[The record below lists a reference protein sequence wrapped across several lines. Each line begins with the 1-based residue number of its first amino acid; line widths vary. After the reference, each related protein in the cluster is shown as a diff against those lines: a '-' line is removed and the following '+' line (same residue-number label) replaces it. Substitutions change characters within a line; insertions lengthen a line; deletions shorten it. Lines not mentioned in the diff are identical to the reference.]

1 MSENKIA
8 VDRIVDDIVDN
19 FKEITGYDVA
29 DVFNKNSDEP
39 VFNQDVIDKSI
50 DSIKNYV
57 SYNYDV
63 DIIANED
70 ILYALDAKLAQQFNQ
85 VVDANDNEDPDFI
98 VNESTWA
105 ETEVEFGP
113 IAQKKLEAILDANLF
128 GDLGIEIDDNKLTSN
143 IVTGIFTDRYRVAK
157 KEYSNYS
164 EDEIKAARK
173 ELFRIINKFY
183 KMATD
188 KTKLDSNTEESLEE
202 DTDVTE
208 SLNED
213 DSEDS
218 FIDRLWDI
226 LYNVSGIQDI
236 EYDANDHTQNVI
248 TFGTSGDLD
257 FRLEEI
263 AKAFKDAGVGY
274 EEVLTNGSNVVLI
287 KVDKSAFKES
297 YNPPKDRAKMAIE
310 IADYLSEFMNHSDYL
325 DDKYFDE
332 YDREAMGQTFDALV
346 DYAKAKNTEGLS
358 ESATEDMESSTDSNQ
373 NADEHYII
381 YDTLDDE
388 NKDND
393 RLYSKTA
400 AIDFLKEL
408 LKIEKE
414 SVSKSQIEFLT
425 RHREDEGLNF
435 DLDHLSDAELADWF
449 NEFNYKFYDQNKVED
464 TDEYV
469 D

>member
-39 VFNQDVIDKSI
+39 MFDQGIIDKSI

-85 VVDANDNEDPDFI
+85 VVDANDNEDPDFV

-164 EDEIKAARK
+164 EDEIRAARK

-183 KMATD
+183 KMAID
-188 KTKLDSNTEESLEE
+188 KTKLDSSAEESLTESE
-202 DTDVTE
+202 NDDASDAIHTAADLTKYRLDMNNQVKQVANSIKSMKAKYPEYYELFDNLVDELISILKDTDVPE
-208 SLNED
+208 SEP
-213 DSEDS
+213 
-218 FIDRLWDI
+218 
-226 LYNVSGIQDI
+226 
-236 EYDANDHTQNVI
+236 
-248 TFGTSGDLD
+248 
-257 FRLEEI
+257 
-263 AKAFKDAGVGY
+263 K
-274 EEVLTNGSNVVLI
+274 SNVE
-287 KVDKSAFKES
+287 ES
-297 YNPPKDRAKMAIE
+297 YITPKDMGRMAIE
-310 IADYLSEFMNHSDYL
+310 ISDYLGEFMNKSDYL
-325 DDKYFDE
+325 DDNYFDE
-332 YDREAMGQTFDALV
+332 YDREAMSQTVDALV
-346 DYAKAKNTEGLS
+346 DYAKTKSMEGLS
-358 ESATEDMESSTDSNQ
+358 ESATEDTESNADSNQ
-373 NADEHYII
+373 DSDRHYII

-388 NKDND
+388 DKNND
-393 RLYSKTA
+393 RLYSKSEA
-400 AIDFLKEL
+400 VDFLKEL

-414 SVSKSQIEFLT
+414 SISKSQIEFLT

-435 DLDHLSDAELADWF
+435 DLDHLSDVELEAWF
-449 NEFNYKFYDQNKVED
+449 DEFKYRFYDQNFED
-464 TDEYV
+464 QV
-469 D
+469 IF

>member
-1 MSENKIA
+1 M
-8 VDRIVDDIVDN
+8 
-19 FKEITGYDVA
+19 
-29 DVFNKNSDEP
+29 
-39 VFNQDVIDKSI
+39 
-50 DSIKNYV
+50 
-57 SYNYDV
+57 
-63 DIIANED
+63 
-70 ILYALDAKLAQQFNQ
+70 
-85 VVDANDNEDPDFI
+85 
-98 VNESTWA
+98 
-105 ETEVEFGP
+105 
-113 IAQKKLEAILDANLF
+113 F

-188 KTKLDSNTEESLEE
+188 KTKLDSNTEESLVE

-346 DYAKAKNTEGLS
+346 DYAKTKNMESLS
-358 ESATEDMESSTDSNQ
+358 ESATEDTGSSTDSNQ

-381 YDTLDDE
+381 YDMLDDE

-393 RLYSKTA
+393 RLYSKSA

-425 RHREDEGLNF
+425 RRREDEGLNF
-435 DLDHLSDAELADWF
+435 DFDNLSDAELAAWF
-449 NEFNYKFYDQNKVED
+449 SEFNYRFYDQNKVED
-464 TDEYV
+464 ADEYV

>member
-39 VFNQDVIDKSI
+39 IFNQDVIDKSI

-70 ILYALDAKLAQQFNQ
+70 ILYALDAKLAEIHNRAI
-85 VVDANDNEDPDFI
+85 DAAESDNEDPDFI

-128 GDLGIEIDDNKLTSN
+128 GDFGIEIDDNKLTSN

-183 KMATD
+183 KMAID
-188 KTKLDSNTEESLEE
+188 KTKLDSSAEESLTESE
-202 DTDVTE
+202 NGDVIHTSTDLTKYQLDMNSQVRQVANSIKSMKAKYPGYYELFDNLVDELISILKDTDVPE
-208 SLNED
+208 S
-213 DSEDS
+213 
-218 FIDRLWDI
+218 
-226 LYNVSGIQDI
+226 
-236 EYDANDHTQNVI
+236 
-248 TFGTSGDLD
+248 
-257 FRLEEI
+257 
-263 AKAFKDAGVGY
+263 KPK
-274 EEVLTNGSNVVLI
+274 SNVE
-287 KVDKSAFKES
+287 ES
-297 YNPPKDRAKMAIE
+297 CIPPKDMGRMAIE
-310 IADYLSEFMNHSDYL
+310 ISDYLGEFMNKSDYL
-325 DDKYFDE
+325 DDSYFDE
-332 YDREAMGQTFDALV
+332 YDREAMGQTVDALV
-346 DYAKAKNTEGLS
+346 DYAKTKSMEGLS
-358 ESATEDMESSTDSNQ
+358 ESATENTETNADSNQ
-373 NADEHYII
+373 DSDRHYII

-388 NKDND
+388 DKNND
-393 RLYSKTA
+393 RIYSKSE

-414 SVSKSQIEFLT
+414 SISKSQIEFLT

-435 DLDHLSDAELADWF
+435 DLDHLSDTELEAWF
-449 NEFNYKFYDQNKVED
+449 DEFKYRFYDQNFED
-464 TDEYV
+464 QV
-469 D
+469 IF

>member
-1 MSENKIA
+1 MSESKIA

-39 VFNQDVIDKSI
+39 MFDQGIIDKSI
-50 DSIKNYV
+50 DSIKKYV
-57 SYNYDV
+57 LYNYDV
-63 DIIANED
+63 DIITNED

-85 VVDANDNEDPDFI
+85 VVGTDDNEDPDFV

-113 IAQKKLEAILDANLF
+113 IAQKKLEAIHDANLF
-128 GDLGIEIDDNKLTSN
+128 GDLRVEVDDNKLTSS
-143 IVTGIFTDRYRVAK
+143 IITGLFTDMYRVAK

-183 KMATD
+183 KMAIDET
-188 KTKLDSNTEESLEE
+188 KTNAEESLEE
-202 DTDVTE
+202 DTVRDLNSDFHYIILKLDKIPEDQRDRMLQGLYTE
-208 SLNED
+208 LHDFWNEKEDRVNEYEVPDSLKKLVVQRYSYLLKED
-213 DSEDS
+213 TDAIESE
-218 FIDRLWDI
+218 
-226 LYNVSGIQDI
+226 
-236 EYDANDHTQNVI
+236 
-248 TFGTSGDLD
+248 
-257 FRLEEI
+257 LE
-263 AKAFKDAGVGY
+263 
-274 EEVLTNGSNVVLI
+274 SNVE
-287 KVDKSAFKES
+287 ES
-297 YNPPKDRAKMAIE
+297 YIPPKDRDKMAIE

-346 DYAKAKNTEGLS
+346 DYAKSKSMEGLS
-358 ESATEDMESSTDSNQ
+358 ESAAECTESSTDSNQ
-373 NADEHYII
+373 NSDEHYII
-381 YDTLDDE
+381 YDMLDDE

-414 SVSKSQIEFLT
+414 SISKSQIEFLT

-435 DLDHLSDAELADWF
+435 DFDNLSDAELADWF
-449 NEFNYKFYDQNKVED
+449 NEFNYRFYDQNFED
-464 TDEYV
+464 QV
-469 D
+469 IF

>member
-1 MSENKIA
+1 MSESKIA

-39 VFNQDVIDKSI
+39 MFDQSIIDKSI
-50 DSIKNYV
+50 DSIKKYV
-57 SYNYDV
+57 LYNYDV

-70 ILYALDAKLAQQFNQ
+70 ILYALDAKLAQQFNR
-85 VVDANDNEDPDFI
+85 VVDTNDNEDPDFV

-128 GDLGIEIDDNKLTSN
+128 GDLGVEVDNNKLTSS
-143 IVTGIFTDRYRVAK
+143 IITGLFTDMYRVAK

-183 KMATD
+183 KMAIDET
-188 KTKLDSNTEESLEE
+188 KTNAEESLEE
-202 DTDVTE
+202 DTVRDLNSDFHHIILKLDKIPEDQRDRMLQGLYTELHDFWNEKEDRVNEYEVPDSLKKLVVQRYSYLLKEDTDVTE
-208 SLNED
+208 SEP
-213 DSEDS
+213 E
-218 FIDRLWDI
+218 
-226 LYNVSGIQDI
+226 
-236 EYDANDHTQNVI
+236 
-248 TFGTSGDLD
+248 
-257 FRLEEI
+257 
-263 AKAFKDAGVGY
+263 
-274 EEVLTNGSNVVLI
+274 SNVE
-287 KVDKSAFKES
+287 ES
-297 YNPPKDRAKMAIE
+297 YIPPKDRDKMAIE

-358 ESATEDMESSTDSNQ
+358 ESATEDMGSSTDSNQ

-381 YDTLDDE
+381 YDMLDDE

-393 RLYSKTA
+393 HLYSKTA

-414 SVSKSQIEFLT
+414 SISKSQIEFLT

-435 DLDHLSDAELADWF
+435 DFDNLSDAELAAWF
-449 NEFNYKFYDQNKVED
+449 NEFNYRFYDQNFED
-464 TDEYV
+464 QV
-469 D
+469 IF

>member
-39 VFNQDVIDKSI
+39 MFDQGIIDKSI

-70 ILYALDAKLAQQFNQ
+70 ILYALDAKLAEMHNRAI
-85 VVDANDNEDPDFI
+85 DAAESDNEDPDFI

-128 GDLGIEIDDNKLTSN
+128 GDLGVEIDDNKLTSN
-143 IVTGIFTDRYRVAK
+143 IVNGIFTDRYRVAK

-183 KMATD
+183 KMAIN
-188 KTKLDSNTEESLEE
+188 KIESEPKSKAEESYIP
-202 DTDVTE
+202 
-208 SLNED
+208 S
-213 DSEDS
+213 
-218 FIDRLWDI
+218 
-226 LYNVSGIQDI
+226 
-236 EYDANDHTQNVI
+236 
-248 TFGTSGDLD
+248 
-257 FRLEEI
+257 
-263 AKAFKDAGVGY
+263 KDMG
-274 EEVLTNGSNVVLI
+274 
-287 KVDKSAFKES
+287 
-297 YNPPKDRAKMAIE
+297 KMAIE
-310 IADYLSEFMNHSDYL
+310 ISDYLGEFMNKSDYL
-325 DDKYFDE
+325 DDNYFDE

-346 DYAKAKNTEGLS
+346 DYAKTKSMEGLS
-358 ESATEDMESSTDSNQ
+358 ESATEDTET
-373 NADEHYII
+373 NADNDQDSDRHYII

-388 NKDND
+388 DKDND
-393 RLYSKTA
+393 RLYSKSEA
-400 AIDFLKEL
+400 VDFLKEL

-414 SVSKSQIEFLT
+414 SISKSQIEFLT

-435 DLDHLSDAELADWF
+435 DLDHLSDVELKAWF
-449 NEFNYKFYDQNKVED
+449 DEFNYRFYDQNFED
-464 TDEYV
+464 QV
-469 D
+469 IF

>member
-57 SYNYDV
+57 SHNYDV

-70 ILYALDAKLAQQFNQ
+70 IFYALDAKLAEMHNRAI
-85 VVDANDNEDPDFI
+85 DAAESDNEDPDF
-98 VNESTWA
+98 VVKESTWA

-113 IAQKKLEAILDANLF
+113 IAQKKLETILDANLF

-183 KMATD
+183 KMAID
-188 KTKLDSNTEESLEE
+188 KTKLDSSAEESL
-202 DTDVTE
+202 TE
-208 SLNED
+208 SENGDVIHTSTDLTKYQLDMNSQVRQVANSIKSMKAKYPEYYELFD
-213 DSEDS
+213 NLVDELIS
-218 FIDRLWDI
+218 I
-226 LYNVSGIQDI
+226 LKDTNVPES
-236 EYDANDHTQNVI
+236 
-248 TFGTSGDLD
+248 
-257 FRLEEI
+257 
-263 AKAFKDAGVGY
+263 KPK
-274 EEVLTNGSNVVLI
+274 SNVE
-287 KVDKSAFKES
+287 ES
-297 YNPPKDRAKMAIE
+297 CIPPKDMGRMAIE
-310 IADYLSEFMNHSDYL
+310 ISDYLGEFMNKSDYL
-325 DDKYFDE
+325 DDSYFDE
-332 YDREAMGQTFDALV
+332 YDREAMGQTVDALV
-346 DYAKAKNTEGLS
+346 DYAKTKSMEGLS
-358 ESATEDMESSTDSNQ
+358 ESATENTETNADGNQ
-373 NADEHYII
+373 NTDEHYII

-393 RLYSKTA
+393 RIYSKSE

-414 SVSKSQIEFLT
+414 SISKSQIEFLT

-435 DLDHLSDAELADWF
+435 DLDHLSDTELEAWF
-449 NEFNYKFYDQNKVED
+449 DEFNYKFYNQNKVENS
-464 TDEYV
+464 DEYV

>member
-70 ILYALDAKLAQQFNQ
+70 ILYALDAKLAEMHNRAI
-85 VVDANDNEDPDFI
+85 DAAESDNEDPDFI

-183 KMATD
+183 KMAIDETETNAKESLKLALEED
-188 KTKLDSNTEESLEE
+188 TVCDLNLDFHNIILKLDKIPEDQRDRTLQGLYAELYDFWDEKEDRVNEDEVPDSLKKLVVQRYSYLLKE

-208 SLNED
+208 SEP
-213 DSEDS
+213 
-218 FIDRLWDI
+218 
-226 LYNVSGIQDI
+226 
-236 EYDANDHTQNVI
+236 
-248 TFGTSGDLD
+248 
-257 FRLEEI
+257 
-263 AKAFKDAGVGY
+263 K
-274 EEVLTNGSNVVLI
+274 SNVE
-287 KVDKSAFKES
+287 ES
-297 YNPPKDRAKMAIE
+297 YITPKDMGRMAIE
-310 IADYLSEFMNHSDYL
+310 ISDYLGEFMNKSDYL
-325 DDKYFDE
+325 DDSYFDE
-332 YDREAMGQTFDALV
+332 YDREAMGQTVDALV
-346 DYAKAKNTEGLS
+346 DYAKTKSMEGLS
-358 ESATEDMESSTDSNQ
+358 ESATEDTET
-373 NADEHYII
+373 NADGNQDSDRHYII

-388 NKDND
+388 DKNND
-393 RLYSKTA
+393 RLYSKSEA
-400 AIDFLKEL
+400 VDFLKEL

-414 SVSKSQIEFLT
+414 SISKSQIEFLT

-435 DLDHLSDAELADWF
+435 DLDHLSDAELEAWF
-449 NEFNYKFYDQNKVED
+449 DEFNYKFYDQNKVED
-464 TDEYV
+464 SDEYV

>member
-39 VFNQDVIDKSI
+39 MFDQGIIDKSI

-70 ILYALDAKLAQQFNQ
+70 ILYALDAKLAEMHNRAI
-85 VVDANDNEDPDFI
+85 DAAESDNEDPDFI

-183 KMATD
+183 KMAIDETETNAKESLKLALEED
-188 KTKLDSNTEESLEE
+188 TVCDLNLDFHNIILKLDKIPEDQRDRTLQGLYAELYDFWDEKEDRVNEDEVPDSLKKLVVQRYSYLLEE

-208 SLNED
+208 SEP
-213 DSEDS
+213 E
-218 FIDRLWDI
+218 
-226 LYNVSGIQDI
+226 
-236 EYDANDHTQNVI
+236 
-248 TFGTSGDLD
+248 
-257 FRLEEI
+257 
-263 AKAFKDAGVGY
+263 
-274 EEVLTNGSNVVLI
+274 SNVE
-287 KVDKSAFKES
+287 ES
-297 YNPPKDRAKMAIE
+297 YNPPKDRGKMAIE

-325 DDKYFDE
+325 DDNYFDE

-346 DYAKAKNTEGLS
+346 DYAKTKSMEGLS
-358 ESATEDMESSTDSNQ
+358 ESATEDTET
-373 NADEHYII
+373 NADNDQDSDRHYII

-388 NKDND
+388 DKNND
-393 RLYSKTA
+393 RLYSKSEA
-400 AIDFLKEL
+400 VDFLKEL

-414 SVSKSQIEFLT
+414 SISKSQIEFLT

-435 DLDHLSDAELADWF
+435 DLDHLSDVELEAWF
-449 NEFNYKFYDQNKVED
+449 DEFKYRFYDQNFED
-464 TDEYV
+464 QV
-469 D
+469 IF

>member
-70 ILYALDAKLAQQFNQ
+70 ILYALDAKLAEMHNRAI
-85 VVDANDNEDPDFI
+85 DAAESDNEDSDFI

-143 IVTGIFTDRYRVAK
+143 IVNGIFTDRYRVAK

-183 KMATD
+183 KMAID
-188 KTKLDSNTEESLEE
+188 KTETNAEESLKLALEEDTVRDLNSDFHHIILKLDKTPEDQRDRMLQGLYTELYDFWDEKEDRFNEDEVPDSLKKLVVQRYSYLLEE

-208 SLNED
+208 SEP
-213 DSEDS
+213 E
-218 FIDRLWDI
+218 
-226 LYNVSGIQDI
+226 
-236 EYDANDHTQNVI
+236 
-248 TFGTSGDLD
+248 
-257 FRLEEI
+257 
-263 AKAFKDAGVGY
+263 
-274 EEVLTNGSNVVLI
+274 SNVE
-287 KVDKSAFKES
+287 ES
-297 YNPPKDRAKMAIE
+297 YIPPKDMGRMAIE
-310 IADYLSEFMNHSDYL
+310 ISDYLGEFMNKSDYL
-325 DDKYFDE
+325 DDNYFDE
-332 YDREAMGQTFDALV
+332 YDREAMGQTVDALV
-346 DYAKAKNTEGLS
+346 DYAKTKSMEGLS
-358 ESATEDMESSTDSNQ
+358 ESATEDTETNADGNQ
-373 NADEHYII
+373 NTDEHYII

-393 RLYSKTA
+393 RIYSKSE
-400 AIDFLKEL
+400 AIGFLKEL

-435 DLDHLSDAELADWF
+435 DLDHLSDAELEAWF
-449 NEFNYKFYDQNKVED
+449 DEFNYRFYDQNFED
-464 TDEYV
+464 QV
-469 D
+469 IF

>member
-1 MSENKIA
+1 MSENKVA

-39 VFNQDVIDKSI
+39 MFDQGIIDKSI

-85 VVDANDNEDPDFI
+85 VVDANDNEDPDFV

-188 KTKLDSNTEESLEE
+188 ETKLDSSTEESLTESE
-202 DTDVTE
+202 NDDVRNVIHTAADLTKYQLDMNRQVRRVANSIKSMKAKYPEYYELFDNLVDELISVLKDTDIQE
-208 SLNED
+208 SEPN
-213 DSEDS
+213 S
-218 FIDRLWDI
+218 
-226 LYNVSGIQDI
+226 NI
-236 EYDANDHTQNVI
+236 E
-248 TFGTSGDLD
+248 
-257 FRLEEI
+257 
-263 AKAFKDAGVGY
+263 
-274 EEVLTNGSNVVLI
+274 
-287 KVDKSAFKES
+287 ES
-297 YNPPKDRAKMAIE
+297 YDPPKDMGKMAIE
-310 IADYLSEFMNHSDYL
+310 ISDYLGEFMNKSDYL

-346 DYAKAKNTEGLS
+346 DYARTKNAEGIS
-358 ESATEDMESSTDSNQ
+358 ESATEDVNSNV
-373 NADEHYII
+373 
-381 YDTLDDE
+381 DD
-388 NKDND
+388 NKDTDKHYSIVYNIVD
-393 RLYSKTA
+393 DYSEDDNCLYSKSE
-400 AIDFLKEL
+400 AIDYLKYL

-414 SVSKSQIEFLT
+414 NTPEAKLGLLT
-425 RHREDEGLNF
+425 RRREDEDFNF
-435 DLDHLSDAELADWF
+435 DIDHLSDADLETWF
-449 NEFNYKFYDQNKVED
+449 NEFNYRFYDQNKVEAE
-464 TDEYV
+464 DEFV

>member
-19 FKEITGYDVA
+19 FKEITGYDIA

-70 ILYALDAKLAQQFNQ
+70 ILYALDAKLAEMHNRAIDAAESEKEEFKTYYISYKDSEGKFKDKY
-85 VVDANDNEDPDFI
+85 VDLPIRATSKEEAEEKFLKDHPNIKSYDYKVISQESLKESNKETLTDNEDPDFI

-113 IAQKKLEAILDANLF
+113 IAQKKLEAILDADLF
-128 GDLGIEIDDNKLTSN
+128 DDLEVEIDDNKLTSN
-143 IVTGIFTDRYRVAK
+143 IVNGIFTDRYRVAK
-157 KEYSNYS
+157 KEYSDYS
-164 EDEIKAARK
+164 EDEIRAARK

-188 KTKLDSNTEESLEE
+188 ETESEPKSNAEESY
-202 DTDVTE
+202 
-208 SLNED
+208 
-213 DSEDS
+213 
-218 FIDRLWDI
+218 F
-226 LYNVSGIQDI
+226 
-236 EYDANDHTQNVI
+236 
-248 TFGTSGDLD
+248 
-257 FRLEEI
+257 
-263 AKAFKDAGVGY
+263 
-274 EEVLTNGSNVVLI
+274 
-287 KVDKSAFKES
+287 
-297 YNPPKDRAKMAIE
+297 PPKDMGKMAIE
-310 IADYLSEFMNHSDYL
+310 ISDYLGEFMNKSDYL
-325 DDKYFDE
+325 DDNYFDE

-346 DYAKAKNTEGLS
+346 DYAKTKSMDGLS
-358 ESATEDMESSTDSNQ
+358 ESATEDTGS
-373 NADEHYII
+373 NADGNQDADKHYII

-393 RLYSKTA
+393 RLYSKSE
-400 AIDFLKEL
+400 AIGFLKEL

-414 SVSKSQIEFLT
+414 SISKSQIEFLT

-435 DLDHLSDAELADWF
+435 DLDHLSDAELEAWF
-449 NEFNYKFYDQNKVED
+449 DEFNYKFYDQNKVED
-464 TDEYV
+464 SDEYV

>member
-1 MSENKIA
+1 M
-8 VDRIVDDIVDN
+8 
-19 FKEITGYDVA
+19 
-29 DVFNKNSDEP
+29 
-39 VFNQDVIDKSI
+39 
-50 DSIKNYV
+50 
-57 SYNYDV
+57 
-63 DIIANED
+63 
-70 ILYALDAKLAQQFNQ
+70 
-85 VVDANDNEDPDFI
+85 
-98 VNESTWA
+98 
-105 ETEVEFGP
+105 
-113 IAQKKLEAILDANLF
+113 F

-263 AKAFKDAGVGY
+263 AKAFKDADVGY

-325 DDKYFDE
+325 DDNYFDE
-332 YDREAMGQTFDALV
+332 YDREAMGQTYDALV
-346 DYAKAKNTEGLS
+346 DYAKTKSMDGLS
-358 ESATEDMESSTDSNQ
+358 ESATENTETNADGNQ
-373 NADEHYII
+373 NTDEHYII

-393 RLYSKTA
+393 RLYSKSE

-414 SVSKSQIEFLT
+414 SISKSQIEFLT

-435 DLDHLSDAELADWF
+435 DFDNLSDAELAAWF
-449 NEFNYKFYDQNKVED
+449 NEFNYRFYDQNKIED

>member
-39 VFNQDVIDKSI
+39 MFDQGIIDKSI

-85 VVDANDNEDPDFI
+85 VVDANDNEDPDFV

-113 IAQKKLEAILDANLF
+113 IAQKKLETILDANLF

-183 KMATD
+183 KMAID
-188 KTKLDSNTEESLEE
+188 KAETNAKESLKLALDEDPVCDLNSDFHHIILKLDKIPEDQRDRMLQGLYAELYDFWDEKEDRVNEDEVPDSLKKLVVQRYSYLLEE

-208 SLNED
+208 SEP
-213 DSEDS
+213 
-218 FIDRLWDI
+218 
-226 LYNVSGIQDI
+226 
-236 EYDANDHTQNVI
+236 
-248 TFGTSGDLD
+248 
-257 FRLEEI
+257 
-263 AKAFKDAGVGY
+263 K
-274 EEVLTNGSNVVLI
+274 SN
-287 KVDKSAFKES
+287 AEES
-297 YNPPKDRAKMAIE
+297 YIPPKDMGKMAIE
-310 IADYLSEFMNHSDYL
+310 ISDYLGEFMNKSDYL
-325 DDKYFDE
+325 DDNYFDE
-332 YDREAMGQTFDALV
+332 YDREAMSQTFDALV
-346 DYAKAKNTEGLS
+346 DYAKTKSMEGLS
-358 ESATEDMESSTDSNQ
+358 ESATEDTET
-373 NADEHYII
+373 NADNDQDSDRHYII

-388 NKDND
+388 DKDND
-393 RLYSKTA
+393 RLYSKSEA
-400 AIDFLKEL
+400 VDFLKEL

-414 SVSKSQIEFLT
+414 SISKSQIEFLT

-435 DLDHLSDAELADWF
+435 DLDHLSDVELTAWF
-449 NEFNYKFYDQNKVED
+449 DEFNYRFYDQNFED
-464 TDEYV
+464 QV
-469 D
+469 IF

>member
-39 VFNQDVIDKSI
+39 MFDQGIIDKSI
-50 DSIKNYV
+50 DSIKKYV
-57 SYNYDV
+57 LHNYDV

-85 VVDANDNEDPDFI
+85 VVDAAESDNEDPDFV

-143 IVTGIFTDRYRVAK
+143 IVNGIFTDRYRVAK

-164 EDEIKAARK
+164 EDEIRAARK

-183 KMATD
+183 KMAID
-188 KTKLDSNTEESLEE
+188 KTKLDSSAEESLTESE
-202 DTDVTE
+202 NDDASDAIHTAADLTKYRLDMNNQVRQVANSIKSIKAKYPEYYELFDNLVDELISILKDTDVPE
-208 SLNED
+208 SEP
-213 DSEDS
+213 
-218 FIDRLWDI
+218 
-226 LYNVSGIQDI
+226 
-236 EYDANDHTQNVI
+236 
-248 TFGTSGDLD
+248 
-257 FRLEEI
+257 
-263 AKAFKDAGVGY
+263 K
-274 EEVLTNGSNVVLI
+274 SNVE
-287 KVDKSAFKES
+287 ES
-297 YNPPKDRAKMAIE
+297 YNPPKDMGRMAIE
-310 IADYLSEFMNHSDYL
+310 ISDYLGEFMNKSDYL
-325 DDKYFDE
+325 DDNYFDE

-346 DYAKAKNTEGLS
+346 DYAKTKSMEGLS
-358 ESATEDMESSTDSNQ
+358 ESATEDTETNADSNQ
-373 NADEHYII
+373 DSDRHYII

-388 NKDND
+388 DKNND
-393 RLYSKTA
+393 RLYSKSEA
-400 AIDFLKEL
+400 VDFLKEL

-414 SVSKSQIEFLT
+414 SISKSQIEFLT

-435 DLDHLSDAELADWF
+435 DLDNLSDAELAAWF
-449 NEFNYKFYDQNKVED
+449 NEFKYRFYDQNFED
-464 TDEYV
+464 QV
-469 D
+469 IF

>member
-1 MSENKIA
+1 MSKAFDSILQG
-8 VDRIVDDIVDN
+8 
-19 FKEITGYDVA
+19 FKEFGELTNNQNLLSKI
-29 DVFNKNSDEP
+29 DE
-39 VFNQDVIDKSI
+39 IKS
-50 DSIKNYV
+50 SKSAV
-57 SYNYDV
+57 
-63 DIIANED
+63 
-70 ILYALDAKLAQQFNQ
+70 K
-85 VVDANDNEDPDFI
+85 
-98 VNESTWA
+98 ESTWA
-105 ETEVEFGP
+105 ETEVTFGP
-113 IAQKKLEAILDANLF
+113 IAQKKLDAINDANLF
-128 GDLGIEIDDNKLTSN
+128 GDLRVEVDDNKLTSS
-143 IVTGIFTDRYRVAK
+143 IITGLFTDMYRVAK

-183 KMATD
+183 KMAID
-188 KTKLDSNTEESLEE
+188 KNETNSEESLKE

-236 EYDANDHTQNVI
+236 EYDANDHTKNVI
-248 TFGTSGDLD
+248 TFGNSGDLD
-257 FRLEEI
+257 FRLKEI

-287 KVDKSAFKES
+287 KVDKSAFEES
-297 YNPPKDRAKMAIE
+297 YIPPKDRGKMAIE

-332 YDREAMGQTFDALV
+332 YDRESMGQTFDALV
-346 DYAKAKNTEGLS
+346 DYAKSKNTEGLS
-358 ESATEDMESSTDSNQ
+358 ESATEDMGSSTDSNQ

-381 YDTLDDE
+381 YDMLDDE

-393 RLYSKTA
+393 HLYSKTA

-414 SVSKSQIEFLT
+414 SISKSQIEFLT

-435 DLDHLSDAELADWF
+435 DFDNLSDAELADWF
-449 NEFNYKFYDQNKVED
+449 NEFNYRFYDQNFED
-464 TDEYV
+464 QV
-469 D
+469 IF

>member
-39 VFNQDVIDKSI
+39 MFDQGIIDKSI
-50 DSIKNYV
+50 DSIKKYV
-57 SYNYDV
+57 LHNYDV

-85 VVDANDNEDPDFI
+85 VVDAAESDNEDPDFV

-143 IVTGIFTDRYRVAK
+143 IVNGIFTDRYRVAK

-164 EDEIKAARK
+164 EDEIRAARK

-183 KMATD
+183 KMAID
-188 KTKLDSNTEESLEE
+188 KTKLDSSAEESLTESE
-202 DTDVTE
+202 NDDASDAIHTAADLTKYRLDMNNQVRQVANSIKSIKAKYPEYYELFDNLVDELISILKDTDVPE
-208 SLNED
+208 SEP
-213 DSEDS
+213 E
-218 FIDRLWDI
+218 
-226 LYNVSGIQDI
+226 
-236 EYDANDHTQNVI
+236 
-248 TFGTSGDLD
+248 
-257 FRLEEI
+257 
-263 AKAFKDAGVGY
+263 
-274 EEVLTNGSNVVLI
+274 SNVE
-287 KVDKSAFKES
+287 ES
-297 YNPPKDRAKMAIE
+297 YNPPKDMGRMAIE
-310 IADYLSEFMNHSDYL
+310 ISDYLGEFMNKSDYL
-325 DDKYFDE
+325 DDNYFDE

-346 DYAKAKNTEGLS
+346 DYAKTKSMEGLS
-358 ESATEDMESSTDSNQ
+358 ESATEDTETNADSNQ
-373 NADEHYII
+373 DSDRHYII

-388 NKDND
+388 DKNND
-393 RLYSKTA
+393 RLYSKSEA
-400 AIDFLKEL
+400 VDFLKEL

-435 DLDHLSDAELADWF
+435 DLDNLSDAELAAWF
-449 NEFNYKFYDQNKVED
+449 NEFKYRFYDQNFED
-464 TDEYV
+464 QV
-469 D
+469 IF

>member
-8 VDRIVDDIVDN
+8 VDRIVDDVVDN

-70 ILYALDAKLAQQFNQ
+70 ILYALDAKLAQQFNR
-85 VVDANDNEDPDFI
+85 VVDTNDNEDPDFV

-113 IAQKKLEAILDANLF
+113 IAQKKLEAIYDANLF
-128 GDLGIEIDDNKLTSN
+128 GDLGVEVDDNKLTSS
-143 IVTGIFTDRYRVAK
+143 IITGLFTDMYRVAK

-183 KMATD
+183 KMAID
-188 KTKLDSNTEESLEE
+188 KIESEPESNVEESY
-202 DTDVTE
+202 
-208 SLNED
+208 
-213 DSEDS
+213 
-218 FIDRLWDI
+218 I
-226 LYNVSGIQDI
+226 
-236 EYDANDHTQNVI
+236 
-248 TFGTSGDLD
+248 
-257 FRLEEI
+257 
-263 AKAFKDAGVGY
+263 
-274 EEVLTNGSNVVLI
+274 
-287 KVDKSAFKES
+287 
-297 YNPPKDRAKMAIE
+297 PPKDRDKMAIE

>member
-1 MSENKIA
+1 MSENKIE

-39 VFNQDVIDKSI
+39 MFDQVIIDKSI
-50 DSIKNYV
+50 DSIKRYV
-57 SYNYDV
+57 LHNYDV

-70 ILYALDAKLAQQFNQ
+70 ILYALDVKLAQQFNR
-85 VVDANDNEDPDFI
+85 VVDTDNNEDPDFI

-113 IAQKKLEAILDANLF
+113 IAQKKLEAIYDADLF
-128 GDLGIEIDDNKLTSN
+128 DDLEVEVDDNKLTSS
-143 IVTGIFTDRYRVAK
+143 IVTGIFTDQYRVAK
-157 KEYSNYS
+157 KDYSDYS

-188 KTKLDSNTEESLEE
+188 KTESEPKSNAE
-202 DTDVTE
+202 
-208 SLNED
+208 
-213 DSEDS
+213 
-218 FIDRLWDI
+218 
-226 LYNVSGIQDI
+226 
-236 EYDANDHTQNVI
+236 
-248 TFGTSGDLD
+248 
-257 FRLEEI
+257 
-263 AKAFKDAGVGY
+263 
-274 EEVLTNGSNVVLI
+274 
-287 KVDKSAFKES
+287 ES
-297 YNPPKDRAKMAIE
+297 YNPPKDISRMAIE
-310 IADYLSEFMNHSDYL
+310 ISDYLGEFMNKSDYL
-325 DDKYFDE
+325 DDSYFDE
-332 YDREAMGQTFDALV
+332 YDREAMGQTYDALV
-346 DYAKAKNTEGLS
+346 DYAKTKSMEGLS
-358 ESATEDMESSTDSNQ
+358 ESATEDTESNADSNQ
-373 NADEHYII
+373 DADEHYII

-393 RLYSKTA
+393 HLYSKSE

-414 SVSKSQIEFLT
+414 SISKSQIEFLT

-435 DLDHLSDAELADWF
+435 DLDHLSDIELEAWF
-449 NEFNYKFYDQNKVED
+449 DEFNYRFYDQNKVED
-464 TDEYV
+464 SDEHV

>member
-50 DSIKNYV
+50 DSIKKYV
-57 SYNYDV
+57 LHNYDV

-70 ILYALDAKLAQQFNQ
+70 ILYALDAKLAEMHNRTI
-85 VVDANDNEDPDFI
+85 DAAESDNEDPDFI

-164 EDEIKAARK
+164 EDEIRAARK

-183 KMATD
+183 KMAID
-188 KTKLDSNTEESLEE
+188 KTKLDSSAEESLTESE
-202 DTDVTE
+202 NDDASDAIHTAADLTKYRLDMNNQVRQVANSIKSIKAKYPEYYELFDNLVDELISILKDTDVPE
-208 SLNED
+208 SEP
-213 DSEDS
+213 
-218 FIDRLWDI
+218 
-226 LYNVSGIQDI
+226 
-236 EYDANDHTQNVI
+236 
-248 TFGTSGDLD
+248 
-257 FRLEEI
+257 
-263 AKAFKDAGVGY
+263 K
-274 EEVLTNGSNVVLI
+274 SNVE
-287 KVDKSAFKES
+287 ES
-297 YNPPKDRAKMAIE
+297 YIPPKDMGRMAIE
-310 IADYLSEFMNHSDYL
+310 ISDYLGEFMNKSDYL
-325 DDKYFDE
+325 DDNYFDE

-346 DYAKAKNTEGLS
+346 DYAKTKSMEGLS
-358 ESATEDMESSTDSNQ
+358 ESATEDTETNADSNQ
-373 NADEHYII
+373 DSDRHYII

-388 NKDND
+388 DKNND
-393 RLYSKTA
+393 RLYSKSEA
-400 AIDFLKEL
+400 VDFLKEL

-414 SVSKSQIEFLT
+414 SISKSQIEFLT

-435 DLDHLSDAELADWF
+435 DLDNLSDAELAAWF
-449 NEFNYKFYDQNKVED
+449 NEFKYRFYDQNFED
-464 TDEYV
+464 QV
-469 D
+469 IF

>member
-70 ILYALDAKLAQQFNQ
+70 ILYALDAKLAEMHNRAI
-85 VVDANDNEDPDFI
+85 DAAESDNEDPDFI

-113 IAQKKLEAILDANLF
+113 IAQKKLETILDANLF
-128 GDLGIEIDDNKLTSN
+128 GDLGVEIDDNKLTSN
-143 IVTGIFTDRYRVAK
+143 IITGIFTDMYRVAK
-157 KEYSNYS
+157 KDYSNYS

-183 KMATD
+183 KMAID
-188 KTKLDSNTEESLEE
+188 KIESEPKSNAE
-202 DTDVTE
+202 
-208 SLNED
+208 
-213 DSEDS
+213 
-218 FIDRLWDI
+218 
-226 LYNVSGIQDI
+226 
-236 EYDANDHTQNVI
+236 
-248 TFGTSGDLD
+248 
-257 FRLEEI
+257 
-263 AKAFKDAGVGY
+263 
-274 EEVLTNGSNVVLI
+274 
-287 KVDKSAFKES
+287 ES
-297 YNPPKDRAKMAIE
+297 YNPPKDMGRMAIE
-310 IADYLSEFMNHSDYL
+310 ISDYLGEFMNKSDYL
-325 DDKYFDE
+325 DDNYFDE
-332 YDREAMGQTFDALV
+332 YDREAMGQTVDALV
-346 DYAKAKNTEGLS
+346 DYAKTKSMEGLS
-358 ESATEDMESSTDSNQ
+358 ESATENTETNADGNQ
-373 NADEHYII
+373 NTDEHYII

-393 RLYSKTA
+393 RIYSKSE

-414 SVSKSQIEFLT
+414 SISKSQIEFLT

-435 DLDHLSDAELADWF
+435 DLDHLSDTELEAWF
-449 NEFNYKFYDQNKVED
+449 DEFNYKFYNQNKVENS
-464 TDEYV
+464 DEYV